1 LIRDQEEEDRRKK
14 YVKDNKVNMRN
25 YLTHQMVEKK
35 FMTEIE
41 KKIAD
46 EQVKLWSDENSLHFK
61 KEKEINEKVR
71 KLFYFLISLD
81 KTNQ

>member
-1 LIRDQEEEDRRKK
+1 
-14 YVKDNKVNMRN
+14 
-25 YLTHQMVEKK
+25 MVEKK